1 MIKKKGDEGYHV
13 LCHEMEL
20 LNLDFYLTERLS
32 ETITQSLNNNPHLDK
47 EDAATMVAFTLL
59 NVTAGLAAQIKLSN
73 FRGRGDVVRQETM
86 IEKATIL
93 EDVCRA
99 ISQHIP
105 DNIPMRLIEPVA
117 RSAREH
123 YRYPKHEQQ

>member
-1 MIKKKGDEGYHV
+1 MSKKKGDEGYHV
-13 LCHEMEL
+13 LCDEVEL
-20 LNLDFYLTERLS
+20 LNRDGHLTERLS

-47 EDAATMVAFTLL
+47 EDVATMAAFALL
-59 NVTAGLAAQIKLSN
+59 SVTAGLAAQIKLGD
-73 FRGRGDVVRQETM
+73 FRGRGEVVKPEAM

-105 DNIPMRLIEPVA
+105 DNIPMHLVEPVA
-117 RSAREH
+117 RKAREH